1 MIVRYDSL
9 NRLETPKL
17 TLCNPGSKYE
27 NGVLTNAVGVLTDH
41 EAEEIIF
48 NFNTTSEL
56 NFRINRLHDR
66 KNRSSDAGLTQT
78 EIDKYDSIDRLYKAV
93 LNRRLVFVE
102 DIGYFMITGVNEGYD
117 GHNNYKDVTAQSI
130 DIELQQKMIPY
141 IEDGTYRFETDA
153 LYETEGI
160 LNKIV
165 EVIPGWLIGHVD
177 ESISE
182 KWRTFEDVDVST
194 NCLAFLIENIQD
206 AYECIVL
213 FDPIHR
219 IINVYDQMNYVRETR
234 IHITND
240 DVIDS
245 LEIQESA
252 DDIYTAITA
261 TGSDD
266 SITIAAVNPIGTNTI
281 YDFTYYL
288 DWMTPGLKEKVI
300 QWKNDIENAET
311 IYQEASQ
318 AYYEKLSLAAT
329 EQFEIERYT
338 TQMTLYQRCRDN
350 ITASNGSAYVSQYN
364 TAISNAGGTP
374 ITISDQISEMKAEI
388 DMRIQECQA
397 AIDEHQQEYESIST
411 TTESYREK
419 TNNIISSLSMENYFI
434 GTTSVNGV
442 DEPFNYME
450 ELQNYIFEG
459 NYTDEY
465 VVVTDSM
472 SYAEQFNQMKTMYTR
487 AKQQLV
493 KVSQPT
499 QEFSIDVENFVFAKD
514 FERWSSDL
522 ETGCLISV
530 DLDDDDVAKL
540 FLSNITINYDDHS
553 LSMTFG
559 NRFNRFDPK
568 ALFDDVL
575 GSVSK
580 SANTLNYVKDVLY
593 PIKAGELDVV
603 KNTLQRSRD
612 LTMGAAL
619 ASNNQEVVIDASGY
633 TGREVT
639 DTGEYDPRQIK
650 ITGRNIVFTDDAWES
665 SKTAIGELILSNN
678 ETAYGVNA
686 ELLVGDM
693 IIGDNIRILGTDANG
708 DPADIFTIV
717 DNKISSQVS
726 EQVGGLRDDT
736 DAAISNIN
744 TQMTSLEQTS
754 DNITATIERWTT
766 YGVDSVR
773 TGKGYTFDDNGLTI
787 TNLAEEGESGI
798 QNLITNDG
806 MYVQLVPA
814 SATTGNTYTANVIS
828 DGDETLSYITYGGT
842 KYYSSGDSFTFT
854 AGDQLSMFT
863 RGSVSP
869 FAGIIIVDG
878 ETVASSSQSA
888 SYTYTLPSK
897 NVEIEFTGSAQ
908 IGVIRITTSE
918 RAAPIN
924 VLTATDDGVDA
935 INLTAHNYL
944 TIGKNSRFEDYPDP
958 HSHRMTRTACFLI
971 TDISTTST

>member
-9 NRLETPKL
+9 DRLETPKL

-27 NGVLTNAVGVLTDH
+27 NGVLSNAVGVLADH
-41 EAEEIIF
+41 EAEEIVF
-48 NFNTTSEL
+48 NFNAVSEL
-56 NFRINRLHDR
+56 NFRINRLHDYR
-66 KNRSSDAGLTQT
+66 KEDTVLSDA
-78 EIDKYDSIDRLYKAV
+78 EVAMYKDIDRVYKGV

-102 DIGYFMITGVNEGYD
+102 DIGYFMITSVTEGYD
-117 GHNNYKDVTAQSI
+117 GHNNYKDVSAQSI

-141 IEDGTYRFETDA
+141 IEDNTYRFETDA
-153 LYETEGI
+153 SQQTVGI

-165 EVIPGWLIGHVD
+165 EVLPGWLIGHVD
-177 ESISE
+177 SAVAE
-182 KWRTFEDVDVST
+182 KWRTFEDVDVT
-194 NCLAFLIENIQD
+194 LNCLSFLLENVQD
-206 AYECIVL
+206 AYECIIL

-219 IINVYDQMNYVRETR
+219 IINVYDQNNYVRETR

-252 DDIYTAITA
+252 DDVYTAITA
-261 TGSDD
+261 TGGDD
-266 SITIAAVNPIGTNTI
+266 SITIAAVNPLGTNTI

-300 QWKNDIENAET
+300 RWKQDIEAAEPV
-311 IYQEASQ
+311 YQEASQ
-318 AYYEKLSLAAT
+318 IYYQKLSAAAI

-338 TQMTLYQRCRDN
+338 TQMTLYQRCKDN
-350 ITASNGSAYVSQYN
+350 ITASSGKAYVSQYN
-364 TAISNAGGTP
+364 TAIVNAGGTP
-374 ITISDQISEMKAEI
+374 INIDLQIDEMKTEI
-388 DMRIQECQA
+388 QLRIDECQA
-397 AIDEHQQEYESIST
+397 QIDAHQYEYDAINT
-411 TTESYREK
+411 TTESYRSK
-419 TNNIISSLSMENYFI
+419 VNDIISALAMENYFT
-434 GTTSVNGV
+434 GTTSINGV
-442 DEPFNYME
+442 DESFNYMD

-459 NYTDEY
+459 SYTDEY

-514 FERWSSDL
+514 FEQWSEDL

-530 DLDDDDVAKL
+530 ELYEDDIAKL

-603 KNTLQRSRD
+603 KDTLQRSRD

-650 ITGRNIVFTDDAWES
+650 ITGRNIVFTDDSWET
-665 SKTAIGELILSNN
+665 SKTAIGELVLNNN

-693 IIGDNIRILGTDANG
+693 IVGENIRILGTGADG
-708 DPADIFTIV
+708 TPTDIFTIM
-717 DNKISSQVS
+717 DNKISTNVSESVGELRDETGAALDNISTQVS
-726 EQVGGLRDDT
+726 SL
-736 DAAISNIN
+736 
-744 TQMTSLEQTS
+744 TQTAGS
-754 DNITATIERWTT
+754 ITATIENWTT
-766 YGVDSVR
+766 NGMDMVK
-773 TGKGYTFDDNGLTI
+773 TGKGYTFDDNGLRI
-787 TNLAEEGESGI
+787 TDLSEGEAGI
-798 QNLITNDG
+798 QNLVTNNG
-806 MYVQLVPA
+806 MYVQYIPA
-814 SATTGNTYTANVIS
+814 GASTGNTYIATVTGSGSASGLYVSINS
-828 DGDETLSYITYGGT
+828 T
-842 KYYSSGDSFTFT
+842 KYYTEGDTFTFEP
-854 AGDQLSMFT
+854 GDQLYMLA
-863 RGSVSP
+863 RGTVQP
-869 FAGIIIVDG
+869 YVGQIGIDGAG
-878 ETVASSSQSA
+878 VATGA
-888 SYTYTLPSK
+888 GGADYTYTLPAK
-897 NVEIEFTGSAQ
+897 NIEIRFTGNAQ
-908 IGVIRITTSE
+908 TAVIVLTTSE

-924 VLTATDDGVDA
+924 VLSATDTGVDA
-935 INLTAHNYL
+935 RNLTAHNYL
-944 TIGKNSRFEDYPDP
+944 TIGLNSRFEDYPDP
-958 HSHRMTRTACFLI
+958 HSHNMTRTACFLI
-971 TDISTTST
+971 EGQTS